1 MSIER
6 DEQIIENP
14 SPNSLKNIRR
24 NLRAREGHFRV
35 VPLAVPYVVWELLT
49 NHCSLN
55 F

>member
-1 MSIER
+1 MN
-6 DEQIIENP
+6 DFFVHC
-14 SPNSLKNIRR
+14 KNKESTYIRR

-35 VPLAVPYVVWELLT
+35 VPLAVPYAVWELLT